1 MKNSA
6 HILVVEDHTN
16 VWSDLTEM
24 FKVELDNQILTLDFA
39 ATAKEGLEK
48 VNANFDQTD
57 LVIIDV
63 ILPDLPSNDELYFIN
78 SLKNKIKI
86 NSHQKKPQGILV
98 SAHKSLTALKTIASQ
113 NEWIVNFLVKPLK
126 RKSFRQAIE
135 KTLNFSLT
143 SNTYVD
149 NHHGV
154 TEDLV
159 KEFRQ
164 EAKIIKMKMKRSV
177 QDILDAGKRL
187 HAVKEKLPHGYFKN
201 WIETELGCHYTTG
214 VNLMRVA
221 HVFGNNEEKITKMG
235 IGPSILYFL
244 ATPSTPKQARE
255 KVIQLIEDGEK
266 VSFAETKKIVREY
279 RKNKDKDNANTIA
292 KADAQ
297 PQPLINNG
305 EKSLASP
312 VNQLASAPEKPIV
325 LPKQQILKVIP
336 QKSEPRVNSQLNS
349 PEKPWQ
355 KLGTHW
361 LINDYPDSES
371 FRKYLPNSISLTI
384 AFPSSLEWSKEKI
397 IPPQSQS
404 ISILY
409 SPFKELDI
417 FPLLTIV
424 RNTIELY
431 TGENDHVIFSFLP
444 YPELI
449 LIAESLG
456 CKCIIAEPD
465 LQQYQRVLSFW
476 QDHQARKKM

>member
-1 MKNSA
+1 MKDSA
-6 HILVVEDHTN
+6 HILVVEDHTD
-16 VWSDLTEM
+16 VWSDLIEM
-24 FKVELDNQILTLDFA
+24 FKVEIDNQILTLDFA
-39 ATAKEGLEK
+39 ATAQEGLEK

-98 SAHKSLTALKTIASQ
+98 SAHKSSTALKTIASQ
-113 NEWIVNFLVKPLK
+113 NDWIVNFLVKPLK

-135 KTLNFSLT
+135 KTLNFS
-143 SNTYVD
+143 SSANSYVD
-149 NHHGV
+149 NHHQL
-154 TEDLV
+154 TEDKLQ
-159 KEFRQ
+159 EFRQ

-221 HVFGNNEEKITKMG
+221 HVFGNNEEKISKMG

-244 ATPSTPKQARE
+244 ATPSTPVQARE

-279 RKNKDKDNANTIA
+279 RKNKDNANTIA

-297 PQPLINNG
+297 SKSLVNNN
-305 EKSLASP
+305 EKSLEGP
-312 VNQLASAPEKPIV
+312 VNQLAPESEKAIV

-336 QKSEPRVNSQLNS
+336 QKSAPTVNSPSQS

-355 KLGTHW
+355 KLGVHW
-361 LINDYPDSES
+361 LKSDYPDSIS
-371 FRKYLPNSISLTI
+371 FLKDLPKSISLTI
-384 AFPSSLEWSKEKI
+384 AFPSTLSWSKEKI

-431 TGENDHVIFSFLP
+431 TRENDDVLFSFLP

-465 LQQYQRVLSFW
+465 VQQYQRVLSFW
-476 QDHQARKKM
+476 QEHQARKKI